1 MRASVAMSL
10 ESFSRS
16 CASGSVGPRLV
27 EPMTFRKCSVA
38 LLTFALASAVLQR
51 GDAQAPQPVEVQV
64 LAINDFHGNLEP
76 PGGTN
81 GLINTTL
88 AGGAEYL
95 ATHLKNAVRENP
107 NSIVVAAGD
116 LIGASPLLSGLFHD
130 GPTIEAANAMGLAL
144 TSIGNHELDHGISQ
158 FTRVLEGGCLKENS
172 CADGEIS
179 AAARFRYLA
188 ANMVREGTGE
198 LVLPA
203 IEVRTTG
210 GVKIGFIGETL
221 LGTPQMLTAS
231 STRGLRFLEESAAA
245 NAAAAKLEKEGV
257 RAIVLLI
264 HQGGRQGPSDAPAD
278 PNGCA
283 NFSGPIIGIAERLS
297 PSIKVVISGHSHQ
310 FYNCNIAGH
319 IVTSA
324 SSYGRMYTRVRLTID
339 AATGAV
345 LNAAAKN
352 EIVSRDV
359 PKSPEQTA
367 IIARFLPEAER
378 LTRRMTGSI
387 AAAILST
394 DNAAG
399 ESALGD
405 VIADAQLASM
415 RAPEKGGGQIAFMN
429 SGGIRADID
438 STAATGRT
446 VSFGDLYAVQPF
458 GNRLMVVTMTG
469 ESLRRL
475 LEEQFRP
482 GGRKMILQV
491 SEGFR
496 YEYKLNAA
504 ERSHVV
510 PGSITLN
517 SKPIG
522 AADEVRVIASD
533 FLISGG
539 GGYPALSEGRNAI
552 IGPTDIDALVE
563 YFATHSP
570 VSPGPKNRI
579 VPVD

>member
-367 IIARFLPEAER
+367 I
-378 LTRRMTGSI
+378 
-387 AAAILST
+387 LST
-394 DNAAG
+394 DNAAV

-415 RAPEKGGGQIAFMN
+415 RALEKGGGQIAFMN

-579 VPVD
+579 VRID